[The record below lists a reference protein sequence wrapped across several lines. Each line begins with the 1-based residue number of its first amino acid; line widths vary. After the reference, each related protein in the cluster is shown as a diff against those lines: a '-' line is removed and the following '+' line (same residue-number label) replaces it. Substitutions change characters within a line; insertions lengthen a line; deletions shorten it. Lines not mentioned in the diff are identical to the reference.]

1 MPAAW
6 SVRARGR
13 RRRRVK
19 QVVLAIDKFVASSPS
34 SATAA
39 AEEDAHTARLVLDV
53 YVCILVYMQSSAS

>member
-6 SVRARGR
+6 SVRARGT

-19 QVVLAIDKFVASSPS
+19 QVVLAIDKFVASS
-34 SATAA
+34 SAAAA